1 MASPAALF
9 DLSGQV
15 ALVTG
20 SSRGIGE
27 ATAQLLAEHGAI
39 VIVSSR
45 KQEACD
51 AVVSAIRQAGG
62 QAHALACHAGDIE
75 AMETLVET
83 IIEQHGRLDIL
94 VNNAAANPFFG
105 NVLDTPLE
113 AIDKTLQVNLRGY
126 FVLSQLAGRHMRQQG
141 GGCIVNIASINGVRP
156 GMNQAI
162 YSITKA
168 AVINMTQAFA
178 KECASFGI
186 RCNAVLP
193 GLTDTKFASAL
204 TQNPRVLESVLPH
217 IPAGRYAEPGE
228 IAPAVLYLCSPAA
241 NYVNGTTLTVDGG
254 FVGAGGL

>member
-1 MASPAALF
+1 MAIPDTLF

-27 ATAQLLAEHGAI
+27 ATAHLLAQHGAL
-39 VIVSSR
+39 VLVSSR
-45 KQEACD
+45 KQEACESV
-51 AVVSAIRQAGG
+51 AAAIVDAGG
-62 QAHALACHAGDIE
+62 RAQAMACHAGDLE
-75 AMETLVET
+75 AMEKLVQT
-83 IIEQHGRLDIL
+83 IVEEHGRLDVL

-126 FVLSQLAGRHMRQQG
+126 FVLSQLAGRQMRKQG

-156 GMNQAI
+156 GMHQAI

-178 KECASFGI
+178 KECAAFGI

-204 TQNPRVLESVLPH
+204 TQNPSLLESVLPQ

-241 NYVNGTTLTVDGG
+241 SYVNGTTLTVDGG
-254 FVGAGGL
+254 FVGAGVL

>member
-1 MASPAALF
+1 MDALF
-9 DLSGQV
+9 DLRGQT

-27 ATAQLLAEHGAI
+27 ATARLLAAHGAH

-45 KQEACD
+45 RQEACETV
-51 AVVSAIRQAGG
+51 ARAIREDGG
-62 QAHALACHAGDIE
+62 EATAMACHAGDIE
-75 AMETLVET
+75 AMETLVQD
-83 IIEQHGRLDIL
+83 IVAARGRLDVL

-126 FVLSQLAGRHMRQQG
+126 FVLSQLAGRQMKAQG
-141 GGCIVNIASINGVRP
+141 GGSIVNIASINGLKP
-156 GMNQAI
+156 GMHQGI

-168 AVINMTQAFA
+168 AVINMTQVFA
-178 KECASFGI
+178 KECAGFGI

-204 TQNPRVLESVLPH
+204 TRNEALLEKMLPH
-217 IPAGRYAEPGE
+217 IPAQRYAEPEE
-228 IAPAVLYLCSPAA
+228 IAPAVLYFAAPASA
-241 NYVNGTTLTVDGG
+241 YANGTTLTVDGG
-254 FVGAGGL
+254 FIAGGGL

>member
-1 MASPAALF
+1 MDALF
-9 DLSGQV
+9 DLRGQT

-27 ATAQLLAEHGAI
+27 ATARLLAAHGAH

-45 KQEACD
+45 RQEACETV
-51 AVVSAIRQAGG
+51 AQAIREDGG
-62 QAHALACHAGDIE
+62 EATAMACHAGDID
-75 AMETLVET
+75 AMEALVNA
-83 IIEQHGRLDIL
+83 IVAARGRLDVL

-126 FVLSQLAGRHMRQQG
+126 FVLSQLAGRQMKAQG
-141 GGCIVNIASINGVRP
+141 GGSIVNIASINGLKP
-156 GMNQAI
+156 GMHQGI

-168 AVINMTQAFA
+168 AVINMTQVFA
-178 KECASFGI
+178 KECAGFGI

-204 TQNPRVLESVLPH
+204 TRNEALLEKMLPH
-217 IPAGRYAEPGE
+217 IPAQRYAEPEE
-228 IAPAVLYLCSPAA
+228 IAPAVLYFAAPASA
-241 NYVNGTTLTVDGG
+241 YANGTTLTVDGG
-254 FVGAGGL
+254 FIAGGGL

>member
-1 MASPAALF
+1 MASPGALF

-27 ATAQLLAEHGAI
+27 ATAQLLAEHGAT